1 MISLIEQIRTGSIW
15 NFPGGVHPAENKKQS
30 NTTDIVHAR
39 LPEEIVLPVKQHIGK
54 PGNLLV
60 AVGDAVLKGQQLTA
74 LETGFTLPV
83 HAPTSGVIT
92 AIEPRTT
99 AHPSGLSDVCVVI
112 KPDGLD
118 SWVTKHPVED
128 FSTKTSDELLDVIR
142 QAGISGMGGAGFPTA
157 KKLQSGLGRTDIL
170 IVNAAECEPY
180 ITSDD
185 KLLQEHAEEV
195 LKGIE
200 VVEHILQPK
209 LTVIGIED
217 NKPDA
222 IKALEIA
229 AKDKDIVIRV
239 IPTKYPSGGEKQLI
253 KILTN
258 KEVPAGGIPADIG
271 VLVQNVGSL
280 YSIKRAVIDGEPVV
294 NRVVTLTG
302 KTFKQPRNV
311 WALLGTPVHE
321 LLEEFGYKA
330 DKKLPR
336 LILGGPMMGFTLPHA
351 NVPITKTSN
360 CILAPTR
367 REISPST
374 YEMECIRCSACAE
387 ACPASLLPQQLQWHA
402 KANELD
408 KCEELNIKDCIECGA
423 CAFVCPSEIPL
434 VQYYRQAKAE
444 IKTRKDEATAAE
456 RAKIRFEEK
465 NARMERDKAE
475 RENRF
480 KKAADNRRKDMKS
493 ADGDDAIAAAIARVK
508 AQKTAADQTPNAE
521 PAVKPA
527 VAAAIAKAKA
537 KQAAAQKANDAGPD
551 NSEMSKLREERK
563 RQARERKAQQ
573 AATDNPAENS
583 GDTKKDAVAAAI
595 ARAKAKKAQQ
605 AESASEASA
614 ESSGDAKKDA
624 VAAAIARAKAKK
636 AQQAESTSDAPTES
650 TGDAKKDAVAAAI
663 ARAKAKKAQQAES
676 ATQTESEAPAES
688 TGDAKKDAVAAAIAR
703 AKAKKAQQAESAAQT
718 ESEAPVKSSGDAKK
732 DAVAAAIA
740 RAKAKKAQQAES
752 ATQTASEAPAKSSGD
767 AKKDAVAAAIAR
779 AKAKKAQQAESAT
792 QTESEAPAESTG
804 DAKKD
809 AVAAAIARAKAK
821 KAQQAE
827 SATQTESEAPAESTG
842 DAKKDAVA
850 AAIARAKAKKAQQ
863 AESATLTE
871 SEAPVKSSGDA
882 KKDAVAAAIARAKAK
897 KAQQA
902 KQDQTAE
909 TPEPVIEVEAEIQS
923 EPVDPKKAA
932 VAAAIARA
940 KAKKAQQAKQV
951 EAEATA
957 PEAVVEIEVE
967 AEIRSEPVDPKKA
980 AVAAAIARA
989 KARKAQQEQDKK
1001 NNEEKE

>member
-118 SWVTKHPVED
+118 SWVTKHPAED
-128 FSTKTSDELLDVIR
+128 FATKTSDELLDVIR

-185 KLLQEHAEEV
+185 KLIQEHADEV

-311 WALLGTPVHE
+311 WALLGTPVRE

-508 AQKTAADQTPNAE
+508 AQKATADQDTAAE
-521 PAVKPA
+521 PTVKPA
-527 VAAAIAKAKA
+527 VAAAIARAKA
-537 KQAAAQKANDAGPD
+537 KQAAAQKADSAEPD

-573 AATDNPAENS
+573 AATDAPAESS
-583 GDTKKDAVAAAI
+583 GDGKKDAVAAAI

-605 AESASEASA
+605 VESAS
-614 ESSGDAKKDA
+614 D
-624 VAAAIARAKAKK
+624 
-636 AQQAESTSDAPTES
+636 
-650 TGDAKKDAVAAAI
+650 
-663 ARAKAKKAQQAES
+663 
-676 ATQTESEAPAES
+676 APAES

-703 AKAKKAQQAESAAQT
+703 AKAKKAQQTESA
-718 ESEAPVKSSGDAKK
+718 SEAPVEKSGDAKKDAVAAAIARAKAKKAQQTESASEAPVEKSGDAKK

-752 ATQTASEAPAKSSGD
+752 ASVAPAESSGNT
-767 AKKDAVAAAIAR
+767 KKDAVAAAIAR
-779 AKAKKAQQAESAT
+779 AKAKKAQQAESA
-792 QTESEAPAESTG
+792 SEAPVESTG

-809 AVAAAIARAKAK
+809 AVAA
-821 KAQQAE
+821 
-827 SATQTESEAPAESTG
+827 
-842 DAKKDAVA
+842 
-850 AAIARAKAKKAQQ
+850 
-863 AESATLTE
+863 
-871 SEAPVKSSGDA
+871 
-882 KKDAVAAAIARAKAK
+882 
-897 KAQQA
+897 
-902 KQDQTAE
+902 
-909 TPEPVIEVEAEIQS
+909 
-923 EPVDPKKAA
+923 
-932 VAAAIARA
+932 
-940 KAKKAQQAKQV
+940 
-951 EAEATA
+951 
-957 PEAVVEIEVE
+957 
-967 AEIRSEPVDPKKA
+967 
-980 AVAAAIARA
+980 
-989 KARKAQQEQDKK
+989 
-1001 NNEEKE
+1001 

>member
-83 HAPTSGVIT
+83 HSPTSGVIT

-118 SWVTKHPVED
+118 AWVAKHPVED

-185 KLLQEHAEEV
+185 KLLQEHADEV

-493 ADGDDAIAAAIARVK
+493 ADGDDAITAAIARVK
-508 AQKTAADQTPNAE
+508 AQKATADQDTAAE
-521 PAVKPA
+521 PTVKPA
-527 VAAAIAKAKA
+527 VAAAIARAKA
-537 KQAAAQKANDAGPD
+537 KQAAAQKESNSEPD

-573 AATDNPAENS
+573 AATDNPTESS
-583 GDTKKDAVAAAI
+583 GDSKKDAVAAAIARAKAKKAQQAESASDAPAESSGNTKKDAVAAAI

-605 AESASEASA
+605 AESASEAPVESTGNAKKDAVAAAIARAKAKKAQQAESA
-614 ESSGDAKKDA
+614 SDAPAENSGDAKKDAVAAAIARAKAKKAQQTESASEAPAESSGDAKKDAVAAAIARAKAKKAQQTESATLTESEAPVESSGDAKKDA

-636 AQQAESTSDAPTES
+636 AQQAEAVTQTESEAPAESSGDAKKDAVAAARAKAKKAQQTESASQAPVES

-663 ARAKAKKAQQAES
+663 ARAKAKKAQQAK
-676 ATQTESEAPAES
+676 QDESEETPEPVVELEAETQQES
-688 TGDAKKDAVAAAIAR
+688 VDPKK
-703 AKAKKAQQAESAAQT
+703 T
-718 ESEAPVKSSGDAKK
+718 
-732 DAVAAAIA
+732 
-740 RAKAKKAQQAES
+740 
-752 ATQTASEAPAKSSGD
+752 
-767 AKKDAVAAAIAR
+767 
-779 AKAKKAQQAESAT
+779 
-792 QTESEAPAESTG
+792 
-804 DAKKD
+804 
-809 AVAAAIARAKAK
+809 
-821 KAQQAE
+821 
-827 SATQTESEAPAESTG
+827 
-842 DAKKDAVA
+842 
-850 AAIARAKAKKAQQ
+850 
-863 AESATLTE
+863 
-871 SEAPVKSSGDA
+871 
-882 KKDAVAAAIARAKAK
+882 AVAAAIARAKAK

-902 KQDQTAE
+902 KQAE
-909 TPEPVIEVEAEIQS
+909 TEEILKPVTEVKTET
-923 EPVDPKKAA
+923 
-932 VAAAIARA
+932 
-940 KAKKAQQAKQV
+940 QQ
-951 EAEATA
+951 
-957 PEAVVEIEVE
+957 
-967 AEIRSEPVDPKKA
+967 EPVDPKKA

>member
-15 NFPGGVHPAENKKQS
+15 SFPGGVHPAENKKQS

-60 AVGDAVLKGQQLTA
+60 AAGDTVLKGQQLTA
-74 LETGFTLPV
+74 LDTGFTLPV

-99 AHPSGLSDVCVVI
+99 AHPSGLSELSVVI

-118 SWVTKHPVED
+118 AWIERNPVED

-170 IVNAAECEPY
+170 IINAAECEPY

-200 VVEHILQPK
+200 IVEHILQPK

-217 NKPDA
+217 NKPAA
-222 IKALEIA
+222 IKALEVA

-367 REISPST
+367 REIAPST

-444 IKTRKDEATAAE
+444 IKTRKDEAAAAE

-480 KKAADNRRKDMKS
+480 KKAADNRRKDMKTS
-493 ADGDDAIAAAIARVK
+493 GGDDAIAAAIARVK
-508 AQKTAADQTPNAE
+508 AQKAAADQAPNEE

-537 KQAAAQKANDAGPD
+537 KQAAAQKAEGAEPD

-573 AATDNPAENS
+573 AAADTPAESS
-583 GDTKKDAVAAAI
+583 GDGKKDAVAAAI
-595 ARAKAKKAQQ
+595 ARAKAKKVQQ
-605 AESASEASA
+605 AESATEAPA
-614 ESSGDAKKDA
+614 ERSGDAKKDA

-636 AQQAESTSDAPTES
+636 AQQAESASD
-650 TGDAKKDAVAAAI
+650 
-663 ARAKAKKAQQAES
+663 
-676 ATQTESEAPAES
+676 APAES

-703 AKAKKAQQAESAAQT
+703 AKAKKAQQAESA
-718 ESEAPVKSSGDAKK
+718 SEAPVESSGDAKK

-752 ATQTASEAPAKSSGD
+752 AAEAPAEKSGD

-779 AKAKKAQQAESAT
+779 AKAKKAQQTKQAETSEPVVEVETKT
-792 QTESEAPAESTG
+792 QSEHVDP
-804 DAKKD
+804 KKA

-821 KAQQAE
+821 KAQQA
-827 SATQTESEAPAESTG
+827 THAET
-842 DAKKDAVA
+842 V
-850 AAIARAKAKKAQQ
+850 
-863 AESATLTE
+863 
-871 SEAPVKSSGDA
+871 
-882 KKDAVAAAIARAKAK
+882 
-897 KAQQA
+897 
-902 KQDQTAE
+902 E
-909 TPEPVIEVEAEIQS
+909 TPEPVLEVEAETQP
-923 EPVDPKKAA
+923 EAVDPKKAA

-951 EAEATA
+951 EAQEIA
-957 PEAVVEIEVE
+957 PEPVTEKETEVV
-967 AEIRSEPVDPKKA
+967 AETQSQPVDPKKA

-989 KARKAQQEQDKK
+989 KARKAQQELDKK

>member
-60 AVGDAVLKGQQLTA
+60 AAGDTVLKGQQLTA
-74 LETGFTLPV
+74 LDTGFTLPV

-99 AHPSGLSDVCVVI
+99 AHPSGLSELSVVI

-118 SWVTKHPVED
+118 TWIEKHPVED

-195 LKGIE
+195 LNGIE

-367 REISPST
+367 REISLST

-456 RAKIRFEEK
+456 RAKVRFEEK

-480 KKAADNRRKDMKS
+480 KKAADNRRKDMKA

-508 AQKTAADQTPNAE
+508 AQKAAADQAPSEE

-527 VAAAIAKAKA
+527 VAAAIANAKA
-537 KQAAAQKANDAGPD
+537 KQAAAQKADSAEPD

-573 AATDNPAENS
+573 AADAPAESS
-583 GDTKKDAVAAAI
+583 GDDKKDAVAAAIARAKAKKAQQAKSASEAQAENTGDAKKDAVAAAIARAKAKKAKQAESASDAPTESSGDGKKDAVAAAI

-605 AESASEASA
+605 AESASDAPA
-614 ESSGDAKKDA
+614 ENSGDAKKDA

-636 AQQAESTSDAPTES
+636 AQQAESA
-650 TGDAKKDAVAAAI
+650 
-663 ARAKAKKAQQAES
+663 
-676 ATQTESEAPAES
+676 SEAPAES

-703 AKAKKAQQAESAAQT
+703 AKAKKAQQAKSAIQT
-718 ESEAPVKSSGDAKK
+718 ESEAPTGSSGDAKK

-752 ATQTASEAPAKSSGD
+752 ASDSPVESTSD

-779 AKAKKAQQAESAT
+779 AKA
-792 QTESEAPAESTG
+792 
-804 DAKKD
+804 
-809 AVAAAIARAKAK
+809 R
-821 KAQQAE
+821 
-827 SATQTESEAPAESTG
+827 
-842 DAKKDAVA
+842 
-850 AAIARAKAKKAQQ
+850 
-863 AESATLTE
+863 
-871 SEAPVKSSGDA
+871 
-882 KKDAVAAAIARAKAK
+882 

-902 KQDQTAE
+902 KQDESAE
-909 TPEPVIEVEAEIQS
+909 TPEPVVELKAETQQES
-923 EPVDPKKAA
+923 VDPKKAA

-940 KAKKAQQAKQV
+940 KARKAQQAKQDESEETPEPIV
-951 EAEATA
+951 ELEAETQQ
-957 PEAVVEIEVE
+957 
-967 AEIRSEPVDPKKA
+967 EPVDPKKA

>member
-60 AVGDAVLKGQQLTA
+60 AAGDTVLKGQQLTA
-74 LETGFTLPV
+74 LDTGFTLPV
-83 HAPTSGVIT
+83 HAPTSGVVT

-99 AHPSGLSDVCVVI
+99 AHPSGLSEMCVVI

-118 SWVTKHPVED
+118 TWIDKNPVED

-636 AQQAESTSDAPTES
+636 AQQAESASEAPVEKS
-650 TGDAKKDAVAAAI
+650 GDAKKDAVAAAI
-663 ARAKAKKAQQAES
+663 ARAKAKKAQQAKS
-676 ATQTESEAPAES
+676 AT
-688 TGDAKKDAVAAAIAR
+688 
-703 AKAKKAQQAESAAQT
+703 QT

-752 ATQTASEAPAKSSGD
+752 AAQTESEAPAKSSGD

-779 AKAKKAQQAESAT
+779 AKAKKAQQAESAA
-792 QTESEAPAESTG
+792 QTESEAPAKSSGDAKKDAVAAAIARAKAKKAQQMESAPDAPAESTG

-827 SATQTESEAPAESTG
+827 SSTQ
-842 DAKKDAVA
+842 
-850 AAIARAKAKKAQQ
+850 
-863 AESATLTE
+863 TE

-882 KKDAVAAAIARAKAK
+882 KKAAVAAAIARAKAK
-897 KAQQA
+897 KA
-902 KQDQTAE
+902 KQAE
-909 TPEPVIEVEAEIQS
+909 TEETASEPLVEIKAETRQ

-957 PEAVVEIEVE
+957 PEAVVEIEIEVE

>member
-118 SWVTKHPVED
+118 AWIEKNPVED

-185 KLLQEHAEEV
+185 KLLQEHADEV

-444 IKTRKDEATAAE
+444 IKTRKDEAAAAE

-465 NARMERDKAE
+465 NARMVRDKAE

-508 AQKTAADQTPNAE
+508 AQKSAADQAPNAE

-537 KQAAAQKANDAGPD
+537 KQAAAQKADSAEPD

-573 AATDNPAENS
+573 AATDAPVESS
-583 GDTKKDAVAAAI
+583 GDGKKDAVAAAI

-605 AESASEASA
+605 TESASEAPV
-614 ESSGDAKKDA
+614 EKSGDAKKDA

-636 AQQAESTSDAPTES
+636 AQQAESATQPESEAPAES
-650 TGDAKKDAVAAAI
+650 SGNAKKDAVAAAI

-676 ATQTESEAPAES
+676 ATQTESEATVESSGDAKKDAVAAAIARAKAKKAQQAES
-688 TGDAKKDAVAAAIAR
+688 AAQTESEATVESSGDAKKDAVAAAIAR

-718 ESEAPVKSSGDAKK
+718 ESEAP
-732 DAVAAAIA
+732 
-740 RAKAKKAQQAES
+740 
-752 ATQTASEAPAKSSGD
+752 AKSSGD

-779 AKAKKAQQAESAT
+779 AKAKKAQQAESST
-792 QTESEAPAESTG
+792 QTESEASAE
-804 DAKKD
+804 
-809 AVAAAIARAKAK
+809 
-821 KAQQAE
+821 
-827 SATQTESEAPAESTG
+827 
-842 DAKKDAVA
+842 
-850 AAIARAKAKKAQQ
+850 
-863 AESATLTE
+863 
-871 SEAPVKSSGDA
+871 SSGDA
-882 KKDAVAAAIARAKAK
+882 KKDAVAGAIARAKAK

-902 KQDQTAE
+902 KQVETKAT
-909 TPEPVIEVEAEIQS
+909 TPEPLVEIEVEAEIQS

-932 VAAAIARA
+932 VTAAIARA
-940 KAKKAQQAKQV
+940 KARKAQQAKQ
-951 EAEATA
+951 EESAET
-957 PEAVVEIEVE
+957 PESVVEPVVE
-967 AEIRSEPVDPKKA
+967 LKAETQQEPVDPKKA